1 MSNIS
6 KSDINDMKSQ
16 LVEISGV
23 SSEILDNE
31 IIKTLV
37 DTSKIV
43 SVANSILNVLAE
55 KKLTI
60 FLKSLSGDNLSERQQ
75 QKLREYMKKEKRR
88 DFVLEL
94 YRKVIESQTNKAPIV
109 LGVIANEIV
118 FSDKDASH
126 EDLICINALMQFYDF
141 DFENLTLLHTYVS
154 RGDRKYFTLYNQKL
168 KDFLSTKKADVTS
181 ITLTLEKCVNLQL
194 IKKEYES
201 DISVD
206 IDVDGESADVS
217 NQEVDAFY
225 SFNSV
230 GEKLVTY
237 IKKAKIVE

>member
-1 MSNIS
+1 MSNI
-6 KSDINDMKSQ
+6 NEMKSQ
-16 LVEISGV
+16 LLEISGV

-31 IIKTLV
+31 IIQVLV
-37 DTSKIV
+37 DSSKIAN
-43 SVANSILNVLAE
+43 VATSILNTLAE
-55 KKLTI
+55 KKFTI
-60 FLKSLSGDNLSERQQ
+60 FLKSLSGDHLSEKQQ
-75 QKLREYMKKEKRR
+75 QKLREYLKKEKRK

-126 EDLICINALMQFYDF
+126 EDLICINALIQFYDF

-154 RGDRKYFTLYNQKL
+154 QRDSKYFTLYNKKL
-168 KDFLSTKKADVTS
+168 KDFLSTKKVDITS
-181 ITLTLEKCVNLQL
+181 LMLTLEKCVNLQM

-201 DISVD
+201 NISVD

-217 NQEVDAFY
+217 NQEVDEFY

-237 IKKAKIVE
+237 IKKAKIVEL